1 MPCAN
6 SFFYAPLRKNTL
18 RAAGFFALMA
28 LQTASASA
36 EDPYQAAM
44 RAVKANDFA
53 QAVTLFE
60 PLAQSDDHD
69 AQYNLAILL
78 KSGKGRPQ
86 HFTQAL
92 EWAWLSQLGGVE
104 RAQSLSEELA
114 ALVPPAQRDECLEKI
129 GTHLEARLARGESV
143 AVMQYVT
150 YKSEILPKPD
160 FQSAYVWSLIGA
172 ALDLQDA
179 AQMRDQFA
187 EDLDPKTIATAQDTA
202 RAMFQEQNMT
212 ALFRSQ
218 DDVDS

>member
-1 MPCAN
+1 
-6 SFFYAPLRKNTL
+6 
-18 RAAGFFALMA
+18 
-28 LQTASASA
+28 
-36 EDPYQAAM
+36 
-44 RAVKANDFA
+44 
-53 QAVTLFE
+53 
-60 PLAQSDDHD
+60 
-69 AQYNLAILL
+69 
-78 KSGKGRPQ
+78 
-86 HFTQAL
+86 
-92 EWAWLSQLGGVE
+92 
-104 RAQSLSEELA
+104 
-114 ALVPPAQRDECLEKI
+114 
-129 GTHLEARLARGESV
+129 
-143 AVMQYVT
+143 VT